1 MVEREPFKL
10 EVVGSSPTG
19 RTKAV
24 SPQQAR
30 GPGDG
35 ARDRMVMRSRRGA
48 SFRLLSEVGRRRFEI
63 ALSVPLVLEYED
75 ALVRHAAAT
84 GLSRLG

>member
-1 MVEREPFKL
+1 MTFKL

-19 RTKAV
+19 RTMAV

-35 ARDRMVMRSRRGA
+35 TRDRMVT
-48 SFRLLSEVGRRRFEI
+48 
-63 ALSVPLVLEYED
+63 
-75 ALVRHAAAT
+75 VRQAE
-84 GLSRLG
+84 